1 MKRLKCLVVSFIL
14 FLNRRLKCLRVFIHQ
29 NLIAAWIFKYFV
41 SLLLTWAYMGLDLFT
56 KKQDDQYDE
65 NPPQY
70 SYDYGAPPPGNYPN
84 SDDYNT
90 YRACSS

>member
-1 MKRLKCLVVSFIL
+1 MRTLMYVKEKDSNMFRI
-14 FLNRRLKCLRVFIHQ
+14 
-29 NLIAAWIFKYFV
+29 
-41 SLLLTWAYMGLDLFT
+41 LFT

-70 SYDYGAPPPGNYPN
+70 SYEYGAPPAGNYPN

-90 YRACSS
+90 YRGCSS